1 MEARDANTAVRRNR
15 ALVKFGYYLL
25 NTYVPELDGASP
37 ELYAHWLEQIDAA
50 EDLGFDSLWV
60 TEHHFRLF
68 GGMIP
73 NPQLLLTAAAQRT
86 RRLRLGSSV
95 SLVPMHHPIRIA
107 EDFAVLDL
115 LSNGRVN
122 FGAGRGMSSSEYA
135 VFGEDWNSAQ
145 ARLVEELE
153 VIVRAWRDDVIN
165 WDGEYYHFHDLTVR
179 PKPQQKP
186 HPPIYVTAQKDPESF
201 KMIGRQ
207 GYHLMTVP
215 WIFTNELQR
224 TRIEL
229 YLDQLRASGHSVEEH
244 DVFVMYPAY
253 VAESDAQGRVEATD
267 AWHRWRAFAL
277 AELGL
282 DPSKGSLYEERF
294 RHLSYDAMV
303 AENRGIFGDPETCV
317 RHLQHIRDVVR
328 PTHVGLVF
336 HFGGLSQDRIL
347 KSMERF
353 ARFVAPA
360 LK

>member
-1 MEARDANTAVRRNR
+1 M
-15 ALVKFGYYLL
+15 KFGYYLL
-25 NTYVPELDGASP
+25 NTYVPDLDGDSAD
-37 ELYAHWLEQIDAA
+37 LYSHWVEQIDAA
-50 EDLGFDSLWV
+50 EELGFDSLWI
-60 TEHHFRLF
+60 TEHHFRPF

-86 RRLRLGSSV
+86 RRMRLGSSV

-107 EDFAVLDL
+107 EDFAMLDL

-122 FGAGRGMSSSEYA
+122 FGAGRGMSSEEYA
-135 VFGEDWNSAQ
+135 VFCADWKTAQ
-145 ARLVEELE
+145 ARLVEALE
-153 VIVRAWRDDVIN
+153 VIVRAWTDDILD
-165 WDGEYYHFHDLTVR
+165 WEGEYYHFHGLTVR
-179 PKPQQKP
+179 PKPRQQP

-229 YLDQLRASGHSVEEH
+229 YLNTLREFGHSVEDHE
-244 DVFVMYPAY
+244 VFVMYPAY
-253 VAESDAQGRVEATD
+253 VSESDEQARVEVIQ
-267 AWHRWRAFAL
+267 AWHRWREFAL
-277 AELGL
+277 GEMGI

-294 RHLSYDAMV
+294 RHLSYDPMLVDSRA
-303 AENRGIFGDPETCV
+303 IFGGPETCV
-317 RHLQHIRDVVR
+317 RHLRHIRDVVQ

-336 HFGGLSQDRIL
+336 HFGGLSQDKIL

-353 ARFVAPA
+353 ARLVAPA
-360 LK
+360 LKQTPTSR